1 MVAQTGTSC
10 AASDRARCLL
20 TASQRPPLEGGN
32 DADGDRTYE
41 LMKSWWPIQQAKQA
55 NPEVAKYMNETPK
68 VVAAHEAFKPDWNN
82 TIVVS
87 GDVAGEVRKLKER
100 SGKRIVILGSNTLC
114 VSLMQHGLVD
124 EFQIMMNPIALG
136 NGTPL
141 FKGLRQR
148 AELRL
153 SKTRDFKSGNVLL
166 TYTSAGAQVRERS
179 PGANIHAST

>member
-1 MVAQTGTSC
+1 
-10 AASDRARCLL
+10 
-20 TASQRPPLEGGN
+20 
-32 DADGDRTYE
+32 
-41 LMKSWWPIQQAKQA
+41 MKSWWPTQQAKQA

-141 FKGLRQR
+141 FRF
-148 AELRL
+148 APESRL
-153 SKTRDFKSGNVLL
+153 EAVENARLQVRKRVAHLHLGRC
-166 TYTSAGAQVRERS
+166 AGARAVAWRKYSRVNLM
-179 PGANIHAST
+179 A